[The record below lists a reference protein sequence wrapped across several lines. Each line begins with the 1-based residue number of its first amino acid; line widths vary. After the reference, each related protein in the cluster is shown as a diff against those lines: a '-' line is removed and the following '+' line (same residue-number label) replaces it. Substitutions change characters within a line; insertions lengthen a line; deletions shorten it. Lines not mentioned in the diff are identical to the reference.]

1 MHISQQLAN
10 KGRQDWVDCLQKSIK
25 KYNLYCQATECQI
38 QQYLMGKYESFLAN
52 ADIQS
57 QAVGLQ
63 SIAEDDVTAEEIGIP
78 TDVQIW
84 VLNES
89 TQVKLR
95 ITWLRCNCN
104 TWRGIVCMQI

>member
-1 MHISQQLAN
+1 
-10 KGRQDWVDCLQKSIK
+10 
-25 KYNLYCQATECQI
+25 
-38 QQYLMGKYESFLAN
+38 MGKYESFLAN
-52 ADIQS
+52 ADPSNYPVKIAA